1 MINDNGLMP
10 FSDFGRAMYVN
21 PIDQSQQHQVV
32 ATTRETIQRAE
43 RLFECEFQIPF
54 ISFDLSGRAAGMYRV
69 RRRRQ
74 EIRYNPYIFGKYFS
88 DNLANTVPHEVA
100 HYLAD
105 ELFGAR
111 NIRPHGTEWQA
122 IMCKLG
128 AEPAVTCRY
137 DLSGIPQRRQRRF
150 DYSCSCSTYAIS
162 TVRHNRVQRG
172 KGSYLCR
179 QCRQPLVF
187 TG

>member
-1 MINDNGLMP
+1 MINDHGLMP
-10 FSDFGRAMYVN
+10 LSDRGHTMSIN
-21 PIDQSQQHQVV
+21 PIDQLQRQQVVV
-32 ATTRETIQRAE
+32 ATRETLQRAE
-43 RLFECEFQIPF
+43 ELFGHEFQLPL
-54 ISFDLSGRAAGMYRV
+54 ISFDLTGRTAGMYRV
-69 RRRRQ
+69 RQRRQ

-111 NIRPHGTEWQA
+111 NIRPHGMEWQA

-128 AEPAVTCRY
+128 VKPAVTCQY

-150 DYSCSCSTYAIS
+150 DYSCGCTTHAIS
-162 TVRHNRVQRG
+162 TVRHNRVQGG

-179 QCRQPLVF
+179 QCRQPLVY

>member
-1 MINDNGLMP
+1 MINDHGLIL
-10 FSDFGRAMYVN
+10 FSDPGCAMTIN
-21 PIDQSQQHQVV
+21 PIDQSQRQQVV
-32 ATTRETIQRAE
+32 ATTRETLQQAG
-43 RLFECEFQIPF
+43 RLFERDFSLPTIR
-54 ISFDLSGRAAGMYRV
+54 FDLTGRAAGMYRV
-69 RRRRQ
+69 SRRRQ
-74 EIRYNPYIFGKYFS
+74 EIRYNPYIFGKYFN

-128 AEPAVTCRY
+128 VEPAVTCQY

-150 DYSCSCSTYAIS
+150 DYSCGCTTYAIS

-172 KGSYLCR
+172 LGKYVCR
-179 QCRQPLVF
+179 QCCTPLVF
-187 TG
+187 AG

>member
-1 MINDNGLMP
+1 MVNDHGLMP
-10 FSDFGRAMYVN
+10 FSDSGNAMTIN
-21 PIDQSQQHQVV
+21 PIDQPQQQQVV
-32 ATTRETIQRAE
+32 AATRETIERAGQ
-43 RLFECEFQIPF
+43 LFEREFQLPL

-69 RRRRQ
+69 SRWRQ
-74 EIRYNPYIFGKYFS
+74 EIRYNPYIFGKYFN

-122 IMCKLG
+122 IMYKLG

-150 DYSCSCSTYAIS
+150 DYSCACTTYAIS

-172 KGSYLCR
+172 KGSYQCR

>member
-1 MINDNGLMP
+1 MAI
-10 FSDFGRAMYVN
+10 N
-21 PIDQSQQHQVV
+21 PINQSQRQQVV
-32 ATTRETIQRAE
+32 VTTRETIQRAGQ
-43 RLFECEFQIPF
+43 LFGSEFQLPL
-54 ISFDLSGRAAGMYRV
+54 ISFDLSGRIAGMYRV
-69 RRRRQ
+69 RWRQQ
-74 EIRYNPYIFGKYFS
+74 EIRYNPYIFSKYFS

-105 ELFGAR
+105 ELFGTR

-128 AEPAVTCRY
+128 VEPTVTCQY

-150 DYSCSCSTYAIS
+150 DYSCGCKTHAIS
-162 TVRHNRVQRG
+162 TVRHNRVQGG

-179 QCRQPLVF
+179 QCRRPLVY

>member
-1 MINDNGLMP
+1 MIHDHGLIL
-10 FSDFGRAMYVN
+10 FSDSGRVMTIN
-21 PIDQSQQHQVV
+21 PIDRSQQQQVVV
-32 ATTRETIQRAE
+32 ATRETVQRAGE
-43 RLFECEFQIPF
+43 LFERDFSLPTIR
-54 ISFDLSGRAAGMYRV
+54 FDLTGRAAGMYRV
-69 RRRRQ
+69 SRWRQ
-74 EIRYNPYIFGKYFS
+74 EIRYNPYIFGKYFTE
-88 DNLANTVPHEVA
+88 NLANTVPHEVA

-111 NIRPHGTEWQA
+111 NIRPHGTEWRA

-128 AEPAVTCRY
+128 VEPEVTCQY

-150 DYSCSCSTYAIS
+150 EYSCGCTTYAIS
-162 TVRHNRVQRG
+162 TVRHNRVQGGR
-172 KGSYLCR
+172 GSYLCR

>member
-1 MINDNGLMP
+1 MTIK
-10 FSDFGRAMYVN
+10 
-21 PIDQSQQHQVV
+21 PIDQSQQHRVV
-32 ATTRETIQRAE
+32 AATRDTVQQAE
-43 RLFECEFQIPF
+43 RLFEREFHLPAIR
-54 ISFDLSGRAAGMYRV
+54 FDLSGRTVGMYRV
-69 RRRRQ
+69 RRRQQ
-74 EIRYNPYIFGKYFS
+74 EIRYNPYIFGKYFD

-111 NIRPHGTEWQA
+111 NIRPHGTEWRT
-122 IMCKLG
+122 IMQRLG
-128 AEPAVTCRY
+128 AEPAVTCQY

-150 DYSCSCSTYAIS
+150 EYSCGCSRHAIS
-162 TVRHNRVQRG
+162 AVRHNRVQGG
-172 KGSYLCR
+172 KGRYLCR